1 MQVQPSS
8 SDMRSVSFRGDS
20 RSSGETIIVVDEHNL
35 QKLHPYQPI
44 LKSSSKKSIAES
56 VNEILFDYVPANDR
70 NK

>member
-1 MQVQPSS
+1 
-8 SDMRSVSFRGDS
+8 MRSVSFRGDS
-20 RSSGETIIVVDEHNL
+20 RSSGETIIVVDEKNL